1 MNKGDQD
8 HDEKTAAK
16 TAEPYTNTYTHIIDI
31 YKHKWH
37 QMYIFWRVERKSVS
51 G

>member
-1 MNKGDQD
+1 MSEGDQD
-8 HDEKTAAK
+8 HDGEISK
-16 TAEPYTNTYTHIIDI
+16 TAEPYTNTYTHIIHI